1 METDATPTGLRLL
14 PKLTI
19 ASGNVGRI
27 FPNSLRCETATTPLG
42 LLRQTQIPR
51 VDAKRVNPGLSC
63 ITASRLNPQTGL
75 RKNILRCAPSLMLS
89 NRSDQSRHDT
99 SDQLSGVSLLGSES
113 ARRLQPSTPRPIA
126 RCV

>member
-42 LLRQTQIPR
+42 LLCQTHIPR

-63 ITASRLNPQTGL
+63 ITASRLKPETGL
-75 RKNILRCAPSLMLS
+75 RKISSDPPRNSRFRINPVNHTTILLINYPAF
-89 NRSDQSRHDT
+89 HF
-99 SDQLSGVSLLGSES
+99 
-113 ARRLQPSTPRPIA
+113 
-126 RCV
+126 